1 MSPAM
6 DEKDPLFRPIG
17 ERLQIIRKH
26 LGLLQKEFAEK
37 LEISTSSISDI
48 EAGNIKPRFE
58 LIYNLTK
65 KFNVNIYY
73 LLHGEGDMFMP
84 EEDETV
90 CLVNKL
96 SPEMKAWL
104 KDFLRYLNQ
113 SPMVRYSMMSY
124 FLTYKNENDLLIAKD
139 IEKSKST
146 KGEQK

>member
-1 MSPAM
+1 M
-6 DEKDPLFRPIG
+6 DEKDPLFRTIG
-17 ERLQIIRKH
+17 ERLQKIRKH
-26 LGLLQKEFAEK
+26 LGLLQKDFAEK

-73 LLHGEGDMFMP
+73 LLHGKGDMFMP
-84 EEDETV
+84 EEDDPAY
-90 CLVNKL
+90 LANKL
-96 SPEMKAWL
+96 PQFKDWL
-104 KDFLRYLNQ
+104 KDFLRHFNQ

-139 IEKSKST
+139 IEKNKST
-146 KGEQK
+146 NGGQK

>member
-1 MSPAM
+1 MSFLM
-6 DEKDPLFRPIG
+6 DEKDPFFRTIG
-17 ERLQIIRKH
+17 ERLQKIRKH

-73 LLHGEGDMFMP
+73 LLHGKGEMFMP

-90 CLVNKL
+90 SLANKL
-96 SPEMKAWL
+96 SPELKDWL
-104 KDFLRYLNQ
+104 KDFIWHFCK

-139 IEKSKST
+139 IEKNKST
-146 KGEQK
+146 KGGQE